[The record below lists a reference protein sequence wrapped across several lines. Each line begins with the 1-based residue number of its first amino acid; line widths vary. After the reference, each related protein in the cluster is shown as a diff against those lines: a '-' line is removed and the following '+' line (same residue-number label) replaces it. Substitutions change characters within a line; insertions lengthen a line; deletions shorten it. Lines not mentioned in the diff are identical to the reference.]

1 MQSKNVRIIK
11 PTQSLE
17 ALMAGDTEPKKKRVC
32 AYCRV
37 STDTAEQKTSY
48 EAQVDEYTKRIL
60 ANPAWEMVRVYA
72 DEGISG
78 TSTKNRK
85 EFNSMI
91 DAARNGELDLILT
104 KSISRFTRN
113 TVDCLNFIR
122 ELRTL
127 GVEIFFEKENIY
139 SSDTKVDFLLT
150 IMSSIAQEEARNTSE
165 NVKWNIRKR
174 FSEGIGAM
182 NSKRFL
188 GYRRDE
194 KTKELIPDPV
204 EAPIIREIFD
214 LYVQGFGPAYI
225 ANVMQKKGYVTG
237 AGKPFWR
244 NSTINFILSNEKYCG
259 DNIMQKT
266 VTLDYLTHKRVI
278 NNGIA
283 PKFVVENSHEPI
295 ISKETFLLAQQ
306 IRDSR
311 KLSFQQT
318 PDKNLAKF
326 TTRYPYS
333 GILICLE
340 CGRTLKRRYWNYGT
354 SSARVM
360 QQCGGYVE
368 GKHNCKA
375 KALYQESLENA
386 TIKMMNTV
394 FWNNKKTL
402 NTLERI
408 HEEIRENNSCDKMLS
423 QLEKEKTDLQVQ
435 LSALV
440 DMRLSNSVLPDEI
453 FSKKYKEINDGLRE
467 KMNAITTMQKQVFD
481 TFSRESKFDQMKKAL
496 DNQKKPFD
504 EISPELFRYFIYRM
518 IAVSRNEVVFCIA
531 IDKEYTDKEF
541 ADRRF
546 EFAARKPIAEG
557 SHFEAKFK
565 NLLKYKVVII

>member
-1 MQSKNVRIIK
+1 MQAKTVRIIK
-11 PTQSLE
+11 PLQSLE
-17 ALMAGDTEPKKKRVC
+17 TLMAGDFEPKKKRVC

-37 STDTAEQKTSY
+37 STDNLEQKTSY
-48 EAQVDEYTKRIL
+48 DAQVDEYTKRIL

-91 DAARNGELDLILT
+91 DAARNGEIDLILT

-174 FSEGIGAM
+174 FSEGIDAM

-188 GYRRDE
+188 GYKRDE
-194 KTKELIPDPV
+194 ETKLLIPDPV
-204 EAPIIREIFD
+204 EAPIVKEIFD
-214 LYVQGFGPAYI
+214 LYVHGYGPAYI
-225 ANVMQKKGYVTG
+225 ANVMQKKGFVTG
-237 AGKPFWR
+237 AGKKFWR
-244 NSTINFILSNEKYCG
+244 NSTIMFILSNEKYCG

-266 VTLDYLTHKRVI
+266 VTLDYLTHKRVK

-318 PDKNLAKF
+318 PNKNLAKF
-326 TTRYPYS
+326 TLRYPFS

-354 SSARVM
+354 PSARVM

-375 KALYQESLENA
+375 KALYQASLENV
-386 TIKMMNTV
+386 TIKMLNTV
-394 FWNNKKTL
+394 FWKNE
-402 NTLERI
+402 NTLRALEKI
-408 HEEIRENNSCDKMLS
+408 HEEMRCNLS
-423 QLEKEKTDLQVQ
+423 NEKKLCELEKEKTDLQTQ

-440 DMRLSNSVLPDEI
+440 DMRLGNSVLPDEL
-453 FSKKYKEINDGLRE
+453 FSKKYKVINDAIRD
-467 KMNAITTMQKQVFD
+467 KMNVITTMQKQVFD
-481 TFSRESKFDQMKKAL
+481 SYSRESKFDQMKKAL
-496 DNQKKPFD
+496 ESQKKPFE
-504 EISPELFRYFIYRM
+504 EISPEIFRFFVYRM

-531 IDKEYTDKEF
+531 IDKEYTDQEF
-541 ADRRF
+541 GERRA
-546 EFAARKPIAEG
+546 EFAALPPFAEG
-557 SHFEAKFK
+557 SHFEAQFK